1 MPVQI
6 ISNGY
11 QPEVVGEKS
20 VHIRDVPQQV
30 MVADVVAEL
39 EATNKLLEAT
49 KKLAGLPEGGAFSH
63 AHVHVSRRQVLRA
76 HRESP

>member
-20 VHIRDVPQQV
+20 VHIRDVPQQM
-30 MVADVVAEL
+30 MVADVVAE
-39 EATNKLLEAT
+39 LEAT

-76 HRESP
+76 HRGSP